1 MNILLFCDKR
11 QKRELETVIQKTDN
25 CTLLGTEVILKSD
38 VIEQIFDDYNPHGI
52 IISHGMRNDSPFSE
66 IEIAIRV
73 KERRPSMRIIFL
85 YGQIADNDDFQQYYN
100 ELSKS
105 MIYDIITSQPFSE
118 IFPQMIKNPFS
129 KSDLDATLEEKAQE
143 AKEQPAE
150 QPQKNFNI
158 MYDVIKRSNV
168 NLSHEALLLR
178 EFDMLNVA
186 EISENEPEYMDMEC
200 ITVGVA
206 GLQVH
211 VGCTHTAFEIAQFL
225 RKNDRKACVVMLDD
239 ECFNRLCDFYDVP
252 QGSGGLIIQKIN
264 VFQKSGLEQAL
275 QNYNY
280 VIIDFGVLTDT
291 NKSQY
296 ASCGIK
302 LMVSSAADWNLIYAT
317 DFINREKNIGTV
329 FYCFFPV
336 SRKKFIDINRQMIKS
351 GNHAYRLSCSEE
363 FYLPCQDNET
373 VYLDIFKRYSL
384 AVKKR
389 KEALRGKRKW

>member
-1 MNILLFCDKR
+1 MRGVQKCTCAGASLRSKNYAPLHCIILD
-11 QKRELETVIQKTDN
+11 T
-25 CTLLGTEVILKSD
+25 
-38 VIEQIFDDYNPHGI
+38 
-52 IISHGMRNDSPFSE
+52 
-66 IEIAIRV
+66 
-73 KERRPSMRIIFL
+73 
-85 YGQIADNDDFQQYYN
+85 
-100 ELSKS
+100 
-105 MIYDIITSQPFSE
+105 
-118 IFPQMIKNPFS
+118 
-129 KSDLDATLEEKAQE
+129 AT
-143 AKEQPAE
+143 
-150 QPQKNFNI
+150 
-158 MYDVIKRSNV
+158 
-168 NLSHEALLLR
+168 
-178 EFDMLNVA
+178 
-186 EISENEPEYMDMEC
+186 
-200 ITVGVA
+200 
-206 GLQVH
+206 
-211 VGCTHTAFEIAQFL
+211 
-225 RKNDRKACVVMLDD
+225 
-239 ECFNRLCDFYDVP
+239 DVP

-384 AVKKR
+384 AIKKR